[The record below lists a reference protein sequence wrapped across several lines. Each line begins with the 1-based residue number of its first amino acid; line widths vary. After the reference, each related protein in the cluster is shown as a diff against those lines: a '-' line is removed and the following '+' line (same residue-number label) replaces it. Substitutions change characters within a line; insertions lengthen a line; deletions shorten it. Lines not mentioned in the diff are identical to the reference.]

1 MTYKHIAIGAA
12 VAFASLGV
20 LFPLAVSLT
29 F

>member
-12 VAFASLGV
+12 VAFASMGV
-20 LFPLAVSLT
+20 LFPIGVSLT